1 MDKVKK
7 QKQENDPGPGYDEG
21 FKAAYDSAYF
31 KGYDKGKERSYVDTG
46 VYAVGAYTIFN
57 QLKGLYQGLF
67 TKTAETVAKETG
79 FWNFLASTIANY
91 TPQQIL
97 DLPNTVGTPIH
108 TVLNTLCGYTTKN
121 CTEILMDASKIGKGT
136 LTAVGISLAA
146 YLYIQFR
153 GTEKEKQILKKKIRE
168 ARRSTEE
175 TSDRHIKRRR
185 TNKLRQLSEVESAS
199 MSESESQNESES
211 DFSSNRSNR
220 KRRRKGGMT
229 KRKLS
234 R

>member
-31 KGYDKGKERSYVDTG
+31 KGYEKGKERSNFNTG

-67 TKTAETVAKETG
+67 TTTADTVAGESG
-79 FWNFLASTIANY
+79 FWNYLARIISKY
-91 TPQQIL
+91 TPDQIRN
-97 DLPNTVGTPIH
+97 LPITVGTPIH
-108 TVLNTLCGYTTKN
+108 TVLNTLCGYAMDDGANK
-121 CTEILMDASKIGKGT
+121 LLDASKIGKGT
-136 LTAVGISLAA
+136 LAAVGISLAA

-153 GTEKEKQILKKKIRE
+153 GTDKEKKILDKKIRE

-185 TNKLRQLSEVESAS
+185 TNKLRQLSDVESAS
-199 MSESESQNESES
+199 ISQSASQNESES